1 MTQAKKSRFQQE
13 NGSKEPDM
21 YVAQYQ
27 LDSHLLIPLSLKHSG
42 QNFGYFGIPWC
53 LGASAMFAWMW
64 DDSIP

>member
-27 LDSHLLIPLSLKHSG
+27 LDSHLLIPLSLKHFG
-42 QNFGYFGIPWC
+42 QNAGYLGIPLS
-53 LGASAMFAWMW
+53 LGASVMFAWMW
-64 DDSIP
+64 RGIIP

>member
-42 QNFGYFGIPWC
+42 QNAGY
-53 LGASAMFAWMW
+53 LGNPLSLGVSAMFAWMW
-64 DDSIP
+64 HGIIP